1 MEIVEKK
8 VNEFSFIK
16 SKVAQKI
23 SPQLMSFVKEY
34 HGCYYSSQTG
44 QSLFSGDSIGWQTL
58 ENSDKVRKC
67 FSSGSVIPMFE
78 SSVFKQVTI
87 LKYLVLNSK
96 FQDASQEVEINLNNL
111 GEPSTDA
118 ALVIADSLY
127 GCSKHKWD
135 HPEHK
140 WGSQDFKDVF
150 EFAKNFGEVRV
161 FFQDLLKTKN

>member
-1 MEIVEKK
+1 M
-8 VNEFSFIK
+8 
-16 SKVAQKI
+16 
-23 SPQLMSFVKEY
+23 
-34 HGCYYSSQTG
+34 
-44 QSLFSGDSIGWQTL
+44 
-58 ENSDKVRKC
+58 
-67 FSSGSVIPMFE
+67 MFE
-78 SSVFKQVTI
+78 SSVFKKETN

-161 FFQDLLKTKN
+161 FFQELLKTKIDLCGLFAASSCHSSHG